1 MKQHVEW
8 LPLQQSSVSSR
19 LEMMLHNVAV
29 SVEKHGLRITEE

>member
-8 LPLQQSSVSSR
+8 LPLQRYSVSWR
-19 LEMMLHNVAV
+19 QERMLLNVAV